1 MQRHNAFYS
10 VDPPEE
16 TAPIRLSPAEEELS
30 LQHDRWGVVRAEQLA
45 TALHDPQD
53 GGGKH
58 RDRLYP
64 EMQLDVAAEELCWED
79 EPVDEGTLCTLMSR
93 LQVTLDPCHNLEPL
107 VKRKPF
113 LVCCKGL
120 CHLCFDDSLVGNC
133 NCGAVQ
139 PRIVGD
145 RQNTASGWDV

>member
-1 MQRHNAFYS
+1 MQRRNAYYS

-16 TAPIRLSPAEEELS
+16 TAPTRLSPAEEELS
-30 LQHDRWGVVRAEQLA
+30 LQHDPWGVVRAEQLA
-45 TALHDPQD
+45 TGLHDPQD

-79 EPVDEGTLCTLMSR
+79 EPVDEGTLCTLTSR
-93 LQVTLDPCHNLEPL
+93 LQVTLDRCPNIEPL
-107 VKRKPF
+107 VKRI
-113 LVCCKGL
+113 L
-120 CHLCFDDSLVGNC
+120 SLYAARAYAISVLMIHWSVNC

-139 PRIVGD
+139 SRIVGD
-145 RQNTASGWDV
+145 RQSMASGWDV